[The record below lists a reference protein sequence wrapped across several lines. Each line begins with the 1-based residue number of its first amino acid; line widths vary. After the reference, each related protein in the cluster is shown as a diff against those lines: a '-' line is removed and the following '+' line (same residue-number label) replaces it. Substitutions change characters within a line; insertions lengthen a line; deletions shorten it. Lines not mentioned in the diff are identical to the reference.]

1 MAPLRSLGNALSSFR
16 DFYASTRTDASSA
29 APSGPSPITASGGN
43 QTTAT
48 GFTNGGY
55 KYHVFTSS
63 GALTVSSGNDEIEFL
78 VVAGGGGGGWGNG
91 GAGGAGGLRTND
103 PGVPAPIKISDPSL
117 VNFFLKLVAL
127 VLHPTNQPCDED
139 LKSSAFWRKCKG
151 REPIGR

>member
-1 MAPLRSLGNALSSFR
+1 MPPLRSLGNALSSFR
-16 DFYASTRTDASSA
+16 DFYASTGTDASSA
-29 APSGPSPITASGGN
+29 GGGGSSPISASGGN
-43 QTTAT
+43 QTDSN

-103 PGVPAPIKISDPSL
+103 PGVPSPIRMD
-117 VNFFLKLVAL
+117 
-127 VLHPTNQPCDED
+127 Q
-139 LKSSAFWRKCKG
+139 
-151 REPIGR
+151 